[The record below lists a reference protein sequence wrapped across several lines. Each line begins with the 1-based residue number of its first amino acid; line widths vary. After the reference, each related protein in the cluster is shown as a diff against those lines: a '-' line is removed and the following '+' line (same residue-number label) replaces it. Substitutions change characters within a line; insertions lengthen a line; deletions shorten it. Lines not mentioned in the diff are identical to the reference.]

1 MCSIKPGIPHKSLE
15 DDVYQDMFIPKGV
28 LLPMPAEDSKLAHT
42 RSNAG
47 YQNRGYSIWQ
57 AQVFLISS
65 RSVVYANA
73 HAMAHDERI
82 YGAPHDFN
90 PDRYAPRTDGGLG
103 EPFPVGNFGFGRR

>member
-1 MCSIKPGIPHKSLE
+1 MTASWLTADECR
-15 DDVYQDMFIPKGV
+15 V
-28 LLPMPAEDSKLAHT
+28 SKLWL
-42 RSNAG
+42 
-47 YQNRGYSIWQ
+47 QNST
-57 AQVFLISS
+57 AQMFLISS

-90 PDRYAPRTDGGLG
+90 PDRYAPRTDGGQG

>member
-1 MCSIKPGIPHKSLE
+1 M
-15 DDVYQDMFIPKGV
+15 
-28 LLPMPAEDSKLAHT
+28 
-42 RSNAG
+42 
-47 YQNRGYSIWQ
+47 
-57 AQVFLISS
+57 FLISS

-90 PDRYAPRTDGGLG
+90 PDRYAPRTDGGQG